1 MAHRQKRA
9 RGREGEVRKIGKI
22 PVREVAARKKQ
33 HEELK
38 KMTKEEREEAG
49 DRIVFECKDPSCV
62 LANKVVWAA
71 DPGVWQKRQGH
82 VRRCK
87 AADNEKRTTATSMR
101 ATPRS

>member
-1 MAHRQKRA
+1 MWCE
-9 RGREGEVRKIGKI
+9 GSEGEVRKIGKI

-71 DPGVWQKRQGH
+71 DPGVWQRRQGH

-87 AADNEKRTTATSMR
+87 AADKDKGRPLQA
-101 ATPRS
+101 

>member
-1 MAHRQKRA
+1 MKVTLPSSTAVQQILTRA
-9 RGREGEVRKIGKI
+9 RLL
-22 PVREVAARKKQ
+22 KQ
-33 HEELK
+33 HEKLK
-38 KMTKEEREEAG
+38 TMSRSEREEAG

-87 AADNEKRTTATSMR
+87 AADNKKRTTATSMR